1 MKFIAFQH
9 QRAIR
14 GEISET
20 TIANYYKVT
29 KLFCERQQRILRV
42 CYRLIILL
50 S

>member
-1 MKFIAFQH
+1 LLFSIKG
-9 QRAIR
+9 AIG

-42 CYRLIILL
+42 CYRLIIML